1 MAVQPVHAR
10 CKSAA
15 AQQMSVAAT
24 NETAAKFSLS
34 GLASTCQECSGCAIT
49 QSDRRYAI
57 VYTNFNLPH
66 QFSKLCWQR
75 VPGTSGGHCH
85 DLGKSA
91 RTDSVSSRAAQVRR
105 LQDMRSSNRRK
116 LAVERPEKTRG
127 RATGENSQPPAA
139 RAPLRALSCELY
151 CAPPRAL
158 PLLSSTEYPAVSSTV
173 PRCEL
178 F

>member
-1 MAVQPVHAR
+1 MQPAHAR

-15 AQQMSVAAT
+15 AQQKSVAAT

-34 GLASTCQECSGCAIT
+34 GLASTCQECSGCAIA

-57 VYTNFNLPH
+57 MYPNFNLPH

-91 RTDSVSSRAAQVRR
+91 RTDCFLTSGASATAP
-105 LQDMRSSNRRK
+105 K
-116 LAVERPEKTRG
+116 HAVEQPEKTRGRATGKTRG